1 MSSQINTFN
10 NGDTSLVDKGNPSV
24 ISIDKAITMSDLHLG
39 YEKSNV
45 TEFMDFLRECISN
58 GI

>member
-1 MSSQINTFN
+1 MSSQISTFN
-10 NGDTSLVDKGNPSV
+10 NNDTSLVDKGNPSV
-24 ISIDKAITMSDLHLG
+24 ISIDKAIIMSDLHLG

-45 TEFMDFLRECISN
+45 TEFMDFLKECISN